1 MMIIKHKIGGNI
13 MYKLKFINDD
23 DLTIKEFETKQE
35 LDFYMNQNN
44 IKKIW
49 HQIEK
54 ISRVI
59 PNLKED

>member
-1 MMIIKHKIGGNI
+1 

-44 IKKIW
+44 IKKNW